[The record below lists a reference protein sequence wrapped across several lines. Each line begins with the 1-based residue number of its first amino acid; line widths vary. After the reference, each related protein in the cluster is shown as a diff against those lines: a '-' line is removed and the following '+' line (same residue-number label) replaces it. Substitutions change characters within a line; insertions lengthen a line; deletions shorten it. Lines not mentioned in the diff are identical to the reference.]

1 MHQSTWD
8 RILKRHPLVDE
19 TKVDAYWNHGTCK
32 DPPES
37 CLELKAWLHG
47 SFFGEIAGNDVNAPN
62 METST
67 QAQLKNY
74 AVLAASASLSSF
86 LKTNV
91 DILSSGQCS
100 QTTLRVHS

>member
-1 MHQSTWD
+1 MPRVRVRGPTMASVFSHAPT
-8 RILKRHPLVDE
+8 
-19 TKVDAYWNHGTCK
+19 DAVPSSLCK
-32 DPPES
+32 KNVEAKEKNNNGIES
-37 CLELKAWLHG
+37 
-47 SFFGEIAGNDVNAPN
+47 PN